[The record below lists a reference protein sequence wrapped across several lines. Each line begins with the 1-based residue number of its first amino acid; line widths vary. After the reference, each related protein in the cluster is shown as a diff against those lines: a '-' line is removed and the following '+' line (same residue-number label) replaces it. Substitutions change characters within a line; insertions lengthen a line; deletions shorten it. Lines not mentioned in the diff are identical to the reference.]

1 MNLRIKW
8 TFLIVVLLTFGWY
21 LLPTIRYYSMSEE
34 VRKDANS
41 PKVQGIR
48 QNAMRLGLDLQGG
61 AYLVYEVDLDKIPE
75 DKRTGDEVDRAIE
88 IIRNRVDQF
97 GVTEPVIQ
105 KQGERRIVVQLPG
118 LQDPTR
124 AKDLVGKTAR
134 LDFLLVKNQ
143 QEFLQALSR
152 VDQIATRRGLTGL
165 AKPAAGETP
174 APTQGL
180 PDSMLATLDGTTA
193 SADSAGADTAAAM
206 AAADTGAAE
215 AAVAD
220 SLLASGRPF
229 SSLLQQ
235 TGSEAGIGFCP
246 DANYDAAKRILDAI
260 TGDPSDGPPRS
271 LPGGTV
277 LLWGDQEF
285 AGTQNPGRY
294 LYAVTDRAEI
304 TGENV
309 ASASVAFGLEPARPN
324 AAGVSLNFDKQGAT
338 KFTRLTGNNV
348 GRQLAIVL
356 DHKVKSAPVIRDKIR
371 GGRASITG
379 IATDNEARDLGIV
392 LRAGALP
399 TDLIP
404 QEERTVGPTLGRDS
418 IEQGI
423 RAALVGLALVVLFM
437 SVYYQA
443 SGLLSVLAL
452 ALNLF
457 FLISTLGMLRG
468 TLTLPGIAGIVL
480 TIGMAVDANVLI
492 LERIREEIRTGK
504 TVRGAIDAGYGRA
517 LVTILDSNITTLISS
532 IVLFQFGTGPIKGF
546 ATTLMIGIV
555 ANIFTAVFV
564 TRLIYDSVMAKRP
577 IKKLSI

>member
-21 LLPTIRYYSMSEE
+21 LLPTVRYYSLNEQA
-34 VRKDANS
+34 RKGTDPA
-41 PKVQGIR
+41 VQGIR
-48 QNAMRLGLDLQGG
+48 QNAMKLGLDLQGG
-61 AYLVYEVDLDKIPE
+61 AYLVYEVDIDKIPE
-75 DKRTGDEVDRAIE
+75 EKRTGDEVDRAIE

-97 GVTEPVIQ
+97 GVTEAVIQ
-105 KQGERRIVVQLPG
+105 KQGEWRIVIQLPG
-118 LQDPTR
+118 VDDPAR
-124 AKDLVGKTAR
+124 AQRLVGQTAR

-143 QEFLQALSR
+143 QEFLQALTR
-152 VDQIATRRGLTGL
+152 VDQVATRRGLTGL
-165 AKPAAGETP
+165 ATPAARETED
-174 APTQGL
+174 AAEAFL
-180 PDSMLATLDGTTA
+180 DSMVAGLDEGA
-193 SADSAGADTAAAM
+193 AGADSAGADSAASM
-206 AAADTGAAE
+206 AAADTGGTAA
-215 AAVAD
+215 AAD
-220 SLLASGRPF
+220 SLLAQGRPF

-246 DANYDAAKRILDAI
+246 DANYDAARRILNEI
-260 TGDPSDGPPRS
+260 CGDPSEGLVQS
-271 LPGGTV
+271 LPGGTI

-285 AGTQNPGRY
+285 EGTQNPGRY
-294 LYAVTDRAEI
+294 LYALTDRADI

-309 ASASVAFGLEPARPN
+309 ASATVAFGLEPARPN
-324 AAGVSLNFDKQGAT
+324 AAGVSLTLDKQGAT

-404 QEERTVGPTLGRDS
+404 QAGRTVGPTLGRDS
-418 IEQGI
+418 IQQGL
-423 RAALVGLALVVLFM
+423 RAALVGLALVILFM
-437 SVYYQA
+437 AVYYQA
-443 SGLLSVLAL
+443 SGILSVLAL
-452 ALNLF
+452 FLNLF

-492 LERIREEIRTGK
+492 LERIREEIRSGK

-564 TRLIYDSVMAKRP
+564 TRLIYDSVLSRRAV
-577 IKKLSI
+577 KKLSI

>member
-1 MNLRIKW
+1 MNLRVKW
-8 TFLIVVLLTFGWY
+8 TFLVVVLLTFGWY
-21 LLPTIRYYSMSEE
+21 LLPTVRYYTM
-34 VRKDANS
+34 DAPNPND
-41 PKVQGIR
+41 PKVQDIR

-61 AYLVYEVDLDKIPE
+61 AYLVYEVDLDKIPAE
-75 DKRTGDEVDRAIE
+75 KRTGDEVDRAIE

-105 KQGERRIVVQLPG
+105 KQGERRVVVQLPG
-118 LQDPTR
+118 LQDPAR

-143 QEFLQALSR
+143 QEFLQALAR
-152 VDQIATRRGLTGL
+152 VDQIAVRRGLHTAEAAPAPG
-165 AKPAAGETP
+165 AAAAGDGDAFLDSTMAALGET
-174 APTQGL
+174 
-180 PDSMLATLDGTTA
+180 LAGP
-193 SADSAGADTAAAM
+193 DTAAA
-206 AAADTGAAE
+206 DTAGTAG
-215 AAVAD
+215 VPSPD
-220 SLLASGRPF
+220 SLLAEGRPF

-235 TGSEAGIGFCP
+235 TGNEAGIGFCP
-246 DANYDAAKRILDAI
+246 DANYDRANRLLRAV
-260 TGDPSDGPPRS
+260 TGDPSQGRPES
-271 LPGGTV
+271 LPGGTI

-294 LYAVTDRAEI
+294 LYALTDRADI
-304 TGENV
+304 TGDNV
-309 ASASVAFGLEPARPN
+309 ASATVAFGLEPARPN
-324 AAGVSLNFDKQGAT
+324 AAGVSLNLDKEGAT
-338 KFTRLTGNNV
+338 RFTRLTGNNV

-379 IATDNEARDLGIV
+379 IANDDEARDLAIV

-418 IEQGI
+418 IRQGI
-423 RAALVGLALVVLFM
+423 RASLVGLALVILFM
-437 SVYYQA
+437 SLYYRI

-452 ALNLF
+452 FLNLF
-457 FLISTLGMLRG
+457 FLFSTLGMLRG

-504 TVRGAIDAGYGRA
+504 TVRGAIDAGYARA

-546 ATTLMIGIV
+546 ATTLMIGII

-564 TRLIYDSVMAKRP
+564 TRLVYDSVMSRRA